1 VVPRVLALDVGSS
14 SVRAWVYDE
23 TATPVPDAG
32 AKRRYRLE
40 PGGVLDPDRLL
51 RDALAVLHEVGGE
64 HAGPEHLVAASCFWH
79 SLLAVDGAGRP
90 LTPLMTWRDVRSAVH
105 AEELTAQVDAAGV
118 LARTGCPVHASFWP
132 AKLRWLAAEEPQAFR
147 DADRFVGFADWLLWH
162 ETGELRTSVSMASG
176 TGLWTDDGWD
186 DELLRLVGLDEARL
200 PPVSDD
206 QVGAWYPAF
215 GDGACS
221 NLGSGCTTAE
231 RAALNVGTSAAV
243 RIVTESSAPPPPGLF
258 RYRVDARRSLV
269 GGSLSTGGNLHRWL
283 EEMLRLPQARELASR
298 PPAGHGLTFVP
309 LLAGERAPGW
319 DATRRGAISGLTF
332 ETTALDVLQAGLEG
346 VALELRRVTDLLP
359 AVDEIVVSG
368 GTLVDKPDWLQI
380 VADVLERPLAV
391 SAEPEA
397 SARGAAVAVLE
408 RLGLEP
414 PPPPVSRV
422 ATPRRDRAEAYRSA
436 MERHLRLMRGAT

>member
-23 TATPVPDAG
+23 TATPVAGAG

-51 RDALAVLHEVGGE
+51 RDALAVLHEVGRE
-64 HAGPEHLVAASCFWH
+64 HAGSEDLVAASCFWH
-79 SLLAVDGAGRP
+79 SLLAIDRSGRP
-90 LTPLMTWRDVRSAVH
+90 LTPLLTWRDVRSAAY
-105 AEELTAQVDAAGV
+105 AEELAGQVDWTAV
-118 LARTGCPVHASFWP
+118 HARTGCPLHASFWP
-132 AKLRWLAAEEPQAFR
+132 AKLRWLATEDPQAFR
-147 DADRFVGFADWLLWH
+147 DADRFVSFADWLLWR
-162 ETGELRTSVSMASG
+162 ETGELRTSLSMASG
-176 TGLWTDDGWD
+176 SGLWTDDGWD
-186 DELLRLVGLDEARL
+186 EELLRLLGIDEGRL

-206 QVGAWYPAF
+206 PVGRWYPAL

-243 RIVTESSAPPPPGLF
+243 RIVTESAAPPPSGLF

-269 GGSLSTGGNLHRWL
+269 GGSLSTGGNLHAWL
-283 EEMLRLPQARELASR
+283 QDMLRLPQERELASR
-298 PPAGHGLTFVP
+298 PPAGHGLSFVP

-319 DATRRGAISGLTF
+319 DASRRGAISGLTF
-332 ETTALDVLQAGLEG
+332 ETAPVDLLQAGLEG

-359 AVDEIVVSG
+359 SVDEIVVSG

-380 VADVLERPLAV
+380 VADVLERPLAL

-408 RLGLEP
+408 RLDHAP

-422 ATPRRDRAEAYRSA
+422 VTPRKDRAEAYRSA
-436 MERHLRLMRGAT
+436 MERHLRLMRGVT